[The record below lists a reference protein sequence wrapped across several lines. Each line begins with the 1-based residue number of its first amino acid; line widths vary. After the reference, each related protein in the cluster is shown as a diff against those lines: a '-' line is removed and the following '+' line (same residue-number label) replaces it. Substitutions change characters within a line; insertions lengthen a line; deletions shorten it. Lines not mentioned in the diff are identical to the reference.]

1 MSMETNLVTLL
12 KTVCSRVYPDI
23 APENT
28 LKPLITWRSIGGEA
42 SRFVDGSASDKRN
55 TNIQID
61 VWSTTRAEALNMIR
75 QVEDAICGSAHFS
88 AQPIGESVSDYED
101 ETKLYGST
109 QRFDIWAD
117 R

>member
-12 KTVCSRVYPDI
+12 KTDCSRVYPDI
-23 APENT
+23 APEGT
-28 LKPLITWRSIGGEA
+28 IKPLITWRAIGGDA
-42 SRFVDGSASDKRN
+42 SRYTDGTATNKRN

-61 VWSTTRAEALNMIR
+61 VWSTTRNEAITLIR
-75 QVEDAICGSAHFS
+75 QVEDAICGSALFA
-88 AQPIGESVSDYED
+88 AQPIGEPVSDYEED
-101 ETKLYGST
+101 TNLYGST